1 MINSNALK
9 SVLMMQ
15 GHNIEWLA
23 EKLGYTRANMYK
35 KLNGETKITLNE
47 VMQIRKILD
56 LSDEQTKEIFF
67 YGIS

>member
-15 GHNIEWLA
+15 GHNVEWLA
-23 EKLGYTRANMYK
+23 EALGYTKANMYK
-35 KLNGETKITLNE
+35 KLSGETKITLNE
-47 VMQIRKILD
+47 VTQIRKLLD

-67 YGIS
+67 AA